1 MLEKI
6 KRLLA
11 KTENS
16 KSIEAALA
24 EIDIPS
30 LQKDLADAA
39 TKRTSLLL
47 TGTDPQLLAAE
58 KAIESAR
65 LALDRAEAAQA
76 ELQTRFVAAQKAE
89 AKAEFDRQYAEAAAA
104 RDAAI
109 VRIENDYAAAS
120 RLISGVLAEVEAAD
134 QLVSAVNAQLR
145 KGWFDEQHPAHDG
158 VALNSVSAEHYSG
171 LFLDVRDIRA
181 TTMLPT
187 LSTSAI
193 GAAATW
199 ERAAKGKWA

>member
-11 KTENS
+11 KTENA

-30 LQKDLADAA
+30 LQKDLANAV
-39 TKRTSLLL
+39 TRRTSLLL

-76 ELQTRFVAAQKAE
+76 ELQTRLVATQKAE
-89 AKAEFDRQYAEAAAA
+89 SKAAFDCQYAEAVAA

-109 VRIENDYAAAS
+109 VRIEDDYAAAS
-120 RLISGVLAEVEAAD
+120 RLVSGVLAEVETAD
-134 QLVSAVNAQLR
+134 RLVAAVNAQIT
-145 KGWFDEQHPAHDG
+145 KGWFDEQHPGHE
-158 VALNSVSAEHYSG
+158 VAELNSVSAEHYVG
-171 LFLDVRDIRA
+171 RYYDARDIRL

-187 LSTSAI
+187 LSTAAI

-199 ERAAKGKWA
+199 EPAAKGIWS